1 MKHLLLINLFI
12 LSIISIELNAQN
24 VGLGTN
30 TPDNSAKLD
39 INAST
44 KGVLIPRVALTM
56 STSASPI
63 TTPQN
68 SLLVYNTATVADVF
82 PGYYYWSTSS
92 SSWVR
97 MIDSPSWH
105 LTGNSGVTGS
115 HFIGSI
121 NAADLIFKTTNTTRA
136 TISSLGN
143 FGIGDASPNSLLTVG
158 NGDLFQVDSSGRAK
172 SINGTGALPSF
183 SFVNDNDNG
192 MYLSN
197 TNELSFSTAGA
208 QRAVINSTGLLGLK
222 TNLPNTTLDVNGDF
236 SFREGLAPIFINGAN
251 NNIAGIGTSNIKIS
265 GPTAAFSITGFTG
278 GQNGKIL
285 IITNTTTQTM
295 TITNEGVTSLATN
308 RINNPNMTNLVL
320 EGVYSSVI
328 LQYNSSINRWIVT
341 SYTDGLITDH
351 DFYEVGTT
359 ASPTAITN
367 NKFTQGNLAIGF
379 TDPLGHAL
387 LLGGTT
393 NTSLKIGQTGGLNN
407 VESGRIIFD
416 EGANTYSPGTFCGM
430 EIHHDG
436 ALNKLYINGGCTTP
450 LNLATFERTGDIGIA
465 TLDPSEQLEIGGTDS
480 KLFLNS
486 LNSNMLTYNINGVA
500 APTVSTRSIGTK
512 ILLYPQIGANA
523 TDYAIGIAGGSLW
536 MSIPDVTSGYS
547 FRWYTAASEAMRFTG
562 TGRLGIGTTNPTA
575 TRLMAYDPSNTTARV
590 AIFRNG
596 TADGT
601 EVQVGSVEYLHD
613 YASTTDFN
621 DGANS
626 VGLSINYNAS
636 ATYDL
641 QLANNS
647 AAKPGSNSWTI
658 ASDARLKEDIQPF
671 KDGLATLRKINPIY
685 YKYNGKAHTPKD
697 EYYIG
702 ILAQEMKEV
711 APYTIGTFETLPNE
725 SDKTNIETYY
735 SYNSH
740 SIDYVTIN
748 AIKELDEK
756 QTKVEMV
763 YKNISD
769 FGITQLNT
777 LETYIPYSSVFQTNL
792 NESITPVVTATPIN
806 SMITV
811 SIISQ
816 DAHGF
821 TVRKSENTPIQI
833 NWIAMAKVKD
843 HLFETNTNYS
853 EEERAQMLDKVKA
866 GNNSIRKKI
875 DYENEQLIKFKAEQ
889 DAATEAEKLNSTGNS
904 NITKIVKPKED
915 DQ

>member
-1 MKHLLLINLFI
+1 MKHILLIHLFI
-12 LSIISIELNAQN
+12 LSIISIELQAQN
-24 VGLGTN
+24 VGVGTN

-39 INAST
+39 INASS
-44 KGVLIPRVALTM
+44 KGVLIPRVALTI

-68 SLLVYNTATVADVF
+68 SLLVYNTATVTDVF
-82 PGYYYWSTSS
+82 PGYYYWSASS

-97 MIDSPSWH
+97 LIDSPAWH
-105 LTGNSGVTGS
+105 LNGNTGVTGS
-115 HFIGSI
+115 HFVGSI
-121 NAADLIFKTTNTTRA
+121 NAADLKFKTTNTTRA

-143 FGIGDASPNSLLTVG
+143 FGIGDITPNSLLTVG

-172 SINGTGALPSF
+172 SINGTASLPSF

-192 MYLSN
+192 MYLSSA
-197 TNELSFSTAGA
+197 NELSFSTAGF

-285 IITNTTTQTM
+285 VITNTTTQTM
-295 TITNEGVTSLATN
+295 TIANEGVTSLATN
-308 RINNPNMTNLVL
+308 RINNPNFTNLVL
-320 EGVYSSVI
+320 EGIYSSVV

-367 NKFTQGNLAIGF
+367 NKFTQGDLAIGY

-393 NTSLKIGQTGGLNN
+393 NTSFKIGQTGGLNN
-407 VESGRIIFD
+407 IESGRIIFD
-416 EGANTYSPGTFCGM
+416 EAANTYSPGTFCGM

-436 ALNKLYINGGCTTP
+436 ASNKLHINGGCIVP
-450 LNLATFERTGDIGIA
+450 INIATFERTGDIGIA
-465 TLDPSEQLEIGGTDS
+465 TTDPTEQLEIGGTDS
-480 KLFLNS
+480 KLYFNS
-486 LNSNMLTYNINGVA
+486 LNSNMITYNTNGVA
-500 APTVSTRSIGTK
+500 VPTLTSRSLGTK
-512 ILLYPQIGANA
+512 ILLYPQVTA
-523 TDYAIGIAGGSLW
+523 TTSDYAIGIGPGNLW
-536 MSIPDVTSGYS
+536 MSIPDVTSAYS
-547 FRWYTAASEAMRFTG
+547 VRWYTAATEAMRFTG

-575 TRLMAYDPSNTTARV
+575 TRLMAFDPSVGTARV
-590 AIFRNG
+590 AIFKNA
-596 TADGT
+596 TADGK

-613 YASTTDFN
+613 YSSTTDFN

-636 ATYDL
+636 ATFDL

-647 AAKPGSNSWTI
+647 AAKPGSNAWTI

-671 KDGLATLRKINPIY
+671 KDGLTTLRKINPIY

-702 ILAQEMKEV
+702 IVAQEMKEI

-740 SIDYVTIN
+740 ALDYVTIN

-756 QTKVEMV
+756 QTKVETV

-777 LETYIPYSSVFQTNL
+777 LETYIPYSSIFQNNL
-792 NESITPVVTATPIN
+792 DESVIPVVTATPIN

-811 SIISQ
+811 TIISQ

-821 TVRKSENTPIQI
+821 TVRKSEDAAIQI

-843 HLFETNTNYS
+843 HLFETNTNYTK
-853 EEERAQMLDKVKA
+853 EERNLMLEKVKA
-866 GNNSIRKKI
+866 PNNSLRKKI
-875 DYENEQLIKFKAEQ
+875 DYENEQLKKFKAEQ
-889 DAATEAEKLNSTGNS
+889 EAAEQLDKKNDTTTNTTT
-904 NITKIVKPKED
+904 TKVIQKDD